1 MSDPG
6 FARPD
11 LCSIRTAGG
20 QEELAVAVRGGFSA
34 DGCPPGVD
42 DPPAHRA
49 TGIDRA
55 IRLSTAAAVLAVA
68 GIAAYVSYWH
78 AYAVVRAHGETG
90 ITARLEPAT
99 IDGLVYASSMVV
111 LHAARHRVPVPSL
124 ARWLLGLGI
133 AATLTANMAQ
143 GWSHGPVG
151 AVVAAWP
158 AVSLVGS
165 SAPPGR
171 HTAGRRQSTFALVR
185 PAVPRGVLS
194 RRQPLTA
201 TAPEGTSAA
210 RQARRG
216 RPRVRLQD
224 SRPSPPADSVTM
236 RRLRPALAMTQR
248 WPRTGS
254 ACRPA
259 TRFRNVGSSGCS
271 DAHPAAG
278 HEPESPM
285 HDRHRRS
292 QTHRV
297 PRSRLTRKQGPPA
310 VCRSLCT
317 SRRQRGWERPV
328 PIRQPAHPGVGL
340 CHRPVA
346 VAVGQRLHEL
356 TAGGDVELGEDLS
369 QVVLNS
375 VRAEEQPG
383 GDLRVG
389 QA

>member
-1 MSDPG
+1 MPDPG

-20 QEELAVAVRGGFSA
+20 QEELAAAVRGGFSA

-78 AYAVVRAHGETG
+78 AYAVVLAHGETG

-99 IDGLVYASSMVV
+99 IDGLVYASSMLV
-111 LHAARHRVPVPSL
+111 LYAARHRVPVPSL

-143 GWSHGPVG
+143 GRSHGPVG

-165 SAPPGR
+165 YELLVWLIRTSGPTARGPRLCTASMVRSAMPR
-171 HTAGRRQSTFALVR
+171 YTSSARQIRRGGPLVR
-185 PAVPRGVLS
+185 PPG
-194 RRQPLTA
+194 
-201 TAPEGTSAA
+201 
-210 RQARRG
+210 
-216 RPRVRLQD
+216 
-224 SRPSPPADSVTM
+224 SRPPSTAGSVTM
-236 RRLRPALAMTQR
+236 RCLRSALSMTRR

-259 TRFRNVGSSGCS
+259 TRSRNAGSPRCS

-278 HEPESPM
+278 REPESPM
-285 HDRHRRS
+285 HGKHRRS
-292 QTHRV
+292 QTR
-297 PRSRLTRKQGPPA
+297 PA
-310 VCRSLCT
+310 
-317 SRRQRGWERPV
+317 RPD
-328 PIRQPAHPGVGL
+328 
-340 CHRPVA
+340 
-346 VAVGQRLHEL
+346 LH
-356 TAGGDVELGEDLS
+356 VLGA
-369 QVVLNS
+369 
-375 VRAEEQPG
+375 R
-383 GDLRVG
+383 
-389 QA
+389 